1 MKDSP
6 CMMLLWISIF
16 MECKGTIFSPKPCK
30 KERNIWRIE
39 WICLFLRQSMTIM
52 AKKKQP
58 QYQEMS
64 LFDDSFFGNASSKG
78 DDSVSAELQMSKN
91 ETPAVKK
98 KSKKQL
104 YFEELEEN
112 ARRKME
118 EAEQTGNVLTVYIP
132 INDDGKAKA
141 KKVIDEKMRARG
153 KKQRLKVAFADGTVI
168 CDVSATVTMMQV
180 IDKIGVERVAG
191 LRMEICHVP
200 LVSKEVTPRYAEW
213 TKEIKPGCGWYLM
226 AQSDTKQK
234 YMQLKSIFLQLGISA
249 TIEMGD
255 FEALASDKNEGNRKV
270 HKKKSKLCVTFTDG
284 FVICDKDH
292 QHVYLDTIRYVGID
306 KVRKANLQITGKP
319 IIAKERKSTSQ
330 IQLST
335 GEWLAVPQ
343 QAKEK
348 YKVLKVISSMTH
360 TPFEV
365 KIIE

>member
-1 MKDSP
+1 
-6 CMMLLWISIF
+6 
-16 MECKGTIFSPKPCK
+16 
-30 KERNIWRIE
+30 
-39 WICLFLRQSMTIM
+39 M

-64 LFDDSFFGNASSKG
+64 LFDDSFFGDVASKG
-78 DDSVSAELQMSKN
+78 EATVSAEQKT
-91 ETPAVKK
+91 ETEIPVKK

-104 YFEELEEN
+104 YFEELIEN
-112 ARRKME
+112 ARRQME
-118 EAEQTGNVLTVYIP
+118 EAERTGNVVTISIP
-132 INDDGKAKA
+132 IADEE
-141 KKVIDEKMRARG
+141 KVKPQKVVDEKVRVRG
-153 KKQRLKVAFADGTVI
+153 KKQRLKVTFGDGTEI
-168 CDVSATVTMMQV
+168 CDVSATVTMMQT
-180 IDKIGVERVAG
+180 IDKIGVERVAALG
-191 LRMEICHVP
+191 MEVCHVP
-200 LVSKEVTPRYAEW
+200 LISKEITPRYAEW

-255 FEALASDKNEGNRKV
+255 FETFASDKNEGMRKV
-270 HKKKSKLCVTFTDG
+270 HKKKSKLCVTFPDG

-292 QHVYLDTIRYVGID
+292 QHVFLDTIRYVGID
-306 KVRKANLQITGKP
+306 KVKKTNLQVAGKP

-335 GEWLAVPQ
+335 GEWLAVPTQ
-343 QAKEK
+343 VKDK
-348 YKVLKVISSMTH
+348 YKILKVISSMTH